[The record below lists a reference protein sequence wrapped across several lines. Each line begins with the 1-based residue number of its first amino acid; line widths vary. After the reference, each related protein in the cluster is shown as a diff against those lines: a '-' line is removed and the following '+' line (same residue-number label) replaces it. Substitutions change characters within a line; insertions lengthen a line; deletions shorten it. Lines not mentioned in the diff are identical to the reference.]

1 MENKYEKVEKHSDLP
16 LANTKKGLRYKV
28 LKASGSKLLSMLP
41 SHRHYESGVYY
52 SDGKQW
58 LYMIF

>member
-1 MENKYEKVEKHSDLP
+1 
-16 LANTKKGLRYKV
+16 LRYKV
-28 LKASGSKLLSMLP
+28 LKASGSKILSMLP
-41 SHRHYESGVYY
+41 SHRYYESGVYY